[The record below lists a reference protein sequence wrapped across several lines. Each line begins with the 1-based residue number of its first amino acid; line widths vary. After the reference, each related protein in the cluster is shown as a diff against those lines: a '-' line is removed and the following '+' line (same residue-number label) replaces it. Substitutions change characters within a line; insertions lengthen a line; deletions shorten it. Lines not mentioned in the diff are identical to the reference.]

1 MPREYAAL
9 RRSVLLLLLATATA
23 VELAWFVDSDG
34 SYSVLVDSA
43 PTFSSPS
50 FTAAPPV
57 LCVGG
62 AYESLLFVS
71 SSPASGSDPLGA
83 WSGTEVTLKSSKTS
97 TPVVHTF
104 RAYASSPS
112 LLTSTAAFPAGVP
125 GGGAPCGGNSA
136 VRTSFPQFNT
146 SDAMAPTL
154 GFFSWRSE
162 VLSKLPAAVVLANL
176 GQNSLDSGP
185 VVAFFNGR
193 PGVPHPGIVWSTL
206 SSHKV
211 VTQTTSSAQGSVSAP
226 LTALWSSQRSEQ
238 VACLSDL
245 CANDQVADGAYAPVR
260 VEGYGFSALGGD
272 APAGS
277 ACANG
282 VTFPVARLSFAWSAA
297 KLDNFVYNSTS
308 ALPDASYAPMGDDG
322 WVVAGAGVS
331 GTVPLFAVRKAY
343 NASHT
348 DWAAVASP
356 SGLDWA
362 SQNGYAAQY
371 VIGYVFTAA
380 PAPCAAG
387 GGGTYTAGLS
397 AAVPEIPAGWGY
409 SHIFSVADGGPTA
422 AVYAWGAAIQTYLG
436 TARLPSVTLTDI
448 GYYTDDGKFRRKP
461 PLRPKN
467 PAPKK

>member
-1 MPREYAAL
+1 VPFTAPPELTGMW
-9 RRSVLLLLLATATA
+9 LLLAILPLSQG
-23 VELAWFVDSDG
+23 VDLSWFVDTDG
-34 SYSVLVDSA
+34 SYSLLVDSA
-43 PTFSSPS
+43 PAFSSPS
-50 FTAAPPV
+50 FSAAPPL

-62 AYESLLFVS
+62 AYEPLLQVGQASVS
-71 SSPASGSDPLGA
+71 GVDPLGA
-83 WSGTEVTLKSSKTS
+83 WTGTAVTLHSAKSA

-104 RAYASSPS
+104 RAYAGSPTI
-112 LLTSTAAFPAGVP
+112 LTSTAAFPAGVP
-125 GGGAPCGGNSA
+125 GGGGNCGVSAA

-154 GFFSWRSE
+154 GFFSWRDS
-162 VLSKLPAAVVLANL
+162 VLSQLPAAVGLGNL
-176 GQNSLDSGP
+176 GQNTLDSGP

-206 SSHKV
+206 TSHKV
-211 VTQTTSSAQGSVSAP
+211 VTQATVGAQGTTPAP
-226 LTALWSSQRSEQ
+226 LTALWSSERAEQ

-245 CANDQVADGAYAPVR
+245 CAGDQVADGAYAPLR

-282 VTFPVARLSFAWSAA
+282 ATFPVAQLRFAWSE
-297 KLDNFVYNSTS
+297 KLIDNFVGNASNP
-308 ALPDASYAPMGDDG
+308 LPDGSYAVMGDDG
-322 WVVAGAGVS
+322 WVVAAAGVP

-343 NASHT
+343 NESHV

-356 SGLDWA
+356 AGRSWA
-362 SQNGYAAQY
+362 AENGYTIEF
-371 VIGYVFTAA
+371 VMGYVFTAE

-387 GGGTYTAGLS
+387 SGGTYTAGLS
-397 AAVPEIPAGWGY
+397 ALVPDIPAGWSY

-436 TARLPSVTLTDI
+436 TTRLPSVTLTDI
-448 GYYTDDGKFRRKP
+448 GYCTFARAV
-461 PLRPKN
+461 PLRVRKTR
-467 PAPKK
+467 AAKSS